1 MRSGIRARLLITRL
15 LGAAVVLV
23 VLLSASHWS
32 VNGPALVAQSLFT
45 VGAVLA
51 VGGFG
56 GRLWALT
63 HIAGRKKRQLVQSG
77 PYSACRHPLYLC
89 SLVGGLG
96 LVMCTGRLIVVAVY
110 IAAFALLVPETIRT
124 EEAFLEE
131 RFPEYGLY
139 RAAVPAFWPCRWWRH
154 DAATRCP
161 DAAGEGSIAVDPL
174 ALRRGL
180 IESVAFL
187 SPLLLLEW
195 IDHAQGAGLLPFLFV
210 LP

>member
-1 MRSGIRARLLITRL
+1 MRSGIRARLLFTRV
-15 LGAAVVLV
+15 LGAGLVLV

-32 VNGPALVAQSLFT
+32 VNGPALVAQCLFAI
-45 VGAVLA
+45 GAVLA

-63 HIAGRKKRQLVQSG
+63 HIAGRKKRELVRSG

-96 LVMCTGRLIVVAVY
+96 LAMCTGRLLVVVIY
-110 IAAFALLVPETIRT
+110 VAAFALLVPVTIRT
-124 EEAFLEE
+124 EEAFLEQ
-131 RFPEYGLY
+131 RFPEYDRY
-139 RAAVPAFWPCRWWRH
+139 RAAVPALWPGRWWRQK
-154 DAATRCP
+154 AAC
-161 DAAGEGSIAVDPL
+161 AEGEGECSLAIDPA

-180 IESVAFL
+180 LESVAFL
-187 SPLLLLEW
+187 TPLLLLDW
-195 IDHAQGAGLLPFLFV
+195 IDQAQGAGLLPFLFV